1 MIGALN
7 GACFGGGLELACNLD
22 LLVAGESVKLGYPE
36 VLRGVGAFALSPA
49 SRLTPIVA
57 LQGGIARLSRIVGH
71 RLASEMLLLG
81 RAVGAREARDRF
93 GLVNVV
99 VADDEV
105 QDVALSL
112 ASAICSASPD
122 AVQATKLAL
131 EDAWRS
137 GCGGVERSTSRVTEH
152 PISQRVTSGA
162 NIKEGLAAF
171 AERRQPRWTNPTPIA
186 PVKSKL

>member
-1 MIGALN
+1 MAV
-7 GACFGGGLELACNLD
+7 NLD

-36 VLRGVGAFALSPA
+36 VLRGV
-49 SRLTPIVA
+49 VA
-57 LQGGIARLSRIVGH
+57 AQGGIPRLVRIVGH
-71 RLASEMLLLG
+71 RLASELLLLG

-99 VADDEV
+99 VNDSEV
-105 QDVALSL
+105 QDVALEI

-137 GCGGVERSTSRVTEH
+137 GCAGVERSTTRASEH
-152 PISQRVTSGA
+152 PISQRVYSGS
-162 NIKEGLAAF
+162 NIREGLAAF
-171 AERRQPRWTNPTPIA
+171 AERRAPRWTNPTPIT